1 MDDENLFTDQ
11 DTIVPDQTLSGPET
25 LSEDIGP
32 DPTNDDALPASPV
45 QPPNTPEPDTNSA
58 IRDLLKQS
66 LETKAELA
74 ETRNLFQK
82 IFDRDLDSANR
93 ASEDDFIRK
102 TRENY
107 QSDPFQGTAM
117 LVGKARDD
125 LAKLMDQKIYE
136 AFGAREQF
144 NRLMDDFLED
154 PSHNSLK
161 SFRSELEFLV
171 RDRGVEPKEAANFLK
186 SIESKARK
194 AAIHRTAALRE
205 VRTRATTESG
215 GRPMEVTD
223 QDRELTRA
231 FKQARNLDEMF
242 AALKRTRM

>member
-1 MDDENLFTDQ
+1 
-11 DTIVPDQTLSGPET
+11 
-25 LSEDIGP
+25 
-32 DPTNDDALPASPV
+32 
-45 QPPNTPEPDTNSA
+45 
-58 IRDLLKQS
+58 
-66 LETKAELA
+66 
-74 ETRNLFQK
+74 
-82 IFDRDLDSANR
+82 
-93 ASEDDFIRK
+93 
-102 TRENY
+102 
-107 QSDPFQGTAM
+107 
-117 LVGKARDD
+117 VGKARDD

-161 SFRSELEFLV
+161 SFRGELEFLV

-194 AAIHRTAALRE
+194 AAIHKTEALRE

-215 GRPMEVTD
+215 GRPMEAPD

-231 FKQARNLDEMF
+231 FRQARNLDEMF
-242 AALKRTRM
+242 AALKKTKM

>member
-1 MDDENLFTDQ
+1 MDKENLFTDL
-11 DTIVPDQTLSGPET
+11 DTIVPDQPHPSPET
-25 LSEDIGP
+25 AYEAIDL
-32 DPTNDDALPASPV
+32 DPSNDDTLPAGSD

-194 AAIHRTAALRE
+194 AAIHKTAALQE

-242 AALKRTRM
+242 TALKRTRM